1 MIRRI
6 IFLTLIFLLNQLQVL
21 GQNEKDTTKKSCLIC
36 THNVHV
42 NEAPYDHSFKRELPF
57 IIASGVSLTSGILA
71 SVLNT
76 AKPFSENE
84 LDDLDI
90 NEINKFDRDA
100 VFNYSTDA
108 AKLSDYIRSGVTIL
122 PIVFIAEHNTR
133 KDIKSLVVMSLE
145 VFSITYGL
153 TSLTKNVVN
162 RTRPFVYNPEVDVSI
177 RTESG
182 SRLSY
187 FSGHTSH
194 TAAATFFIAKVFSDY
209 HPNMHSISKIG
220 MWTFSA
226 VLPAVTGYLR
236 VEAGKHFPTDVI
248 SGYIVGASVG
258 WLVPHLHK
266 IKHGKEEGKVRLGIS
281 PYKDGLT
288 MNLKLKL

>member
-1 MIRRI
+1 MYKRVV
-6 IFLTLIFLLNQLQVL
+6 IFLLLVL
-21 GQNEKDTTKKSCLIC
+21 SIQTSSKGQSVTDTTKKNCLIC
-36 THNVHV
+36 SHNLHI
-42 NEAPYDHSFKRELPF
+42 NEAPYDHSFKKELPF
-57 IIASGVSLTSGILA
+57 IITSGVTLASGLIA
-71 SVLNT
+71 NIFNT
-76 AKPFSENE
+76 TEPYSESE
-84 LDDLDI
+84 LGSLDI

-100 VFNYSTDA
+100 VFNYDTQS

-122 PIVFIAEHNTR
+122 PIIFIAEHNTR

-145 VFSITYGL
+145 VFAITYGL
-153 TSLTKNVVN
+153 TSFTKNVVN
-162 RTRPFVYNPEVDVSI
+162 RTRPFVYNPEVDVSV

-182 SRLSY
+182 SRFSY

-209 HPNMHSISKIG
+209 HPNMHPVAKIG
-220 MWTFSA
+220 IWTFSA
-226 VLPAVTGYLR
+226 ALPAITGHLR

-248 SGYIVGASVG
+248 TGYVVGASVG

-266 IKHGKEEGKVRLGIS
+266 IKSGKEERKVRLSLS

-288 MNLKLKL
+288 MNLKMKL